1 MERPATPIDLLFEK
15 AENYSKTS
23 IELLKLNVI
32 SKSADVLSS
41 ITSLFAIGTVVALFT
56 LFLNI
61 GLGLYIGKLL
71 GDYYLGFFA
80 VSGFY
85 FLLAII
91 IFSVKE
97 KYIKGKIMDLII
109 SKLVTPKQ

>member
-1 MERPATPIDLLFEK
+1 MERLATQIDLLLEK
-15 AENYSKTS
+15 AEDYSKTS

-41 ITSLFAIGTVVALFT
+41 ITSIIAVGIVVALFT
-56 LFLNI
+56 LFINI

-85 FLLAII
+85 LVLAILI
-91 IFSVKE
+91 YSMKE
-97 KYIKGKIMDLII
+97 KYIKRKIMDLII
-109 SKLVTPKQ
+109 SKLLTPKP

>member
-1 MERPATPIDLLFEK
+1 MERLATPIDLLFEK
-15 AENYSKTS
+15 AQDYSKTS

-41 ITSLFAIGTVVALFT
+41 ITSLIAIGVVVALFT
-56 LFLNI
+56 LFINI

-85 FLLAII
+85 FLLAVVIYLM
-91 IFSVKE
+91 KE
-97 KYIKGKIMDLII
+97 KYIKQKITDLII
-109 SKLVTPKQ
+109 SKLLTN

>member
-1 MERPATPIDLLFEK
+1 MERSATPIDLLFEK
-15 AENYSKTS
+15 AEDYSKTS

-32 SKSADVLSS
+32 SKSADVLST
-41 ITSLFAIGTVVALFT
+41 IISLIAIGIVVALFT
-56 LFLNI
+56 LFINI

-85 FLLAII
+85 FLLAILI
-91 IFSVKE
+91 YSVKE
-97 KYIKGKIMDLII
+97 KYIKEKITDLII
-109 SKLVTPKQ
+109 SKLLTN

>member
-1 MERPATPIDLLFEK
+1 MERLATQIDLLLEK
-15 AENYSKTS
+15 AEDYSKTS

-41 ITSLFAIGTVVALFT
+41 ITSIIAVGIVVALFT
-56 LFLNI
+56 LFINI
-61 GLGLYIGKLL
+61 GVGLYIGKLL

-85 FLLAII
+85 LVLAILI
-91 IFSVKE
+91 YSMKE
-97 KYIKGKIMDLII
+97 KYIKRKIMDLII
-109 SKLVTPKQ
+109 SKLLTPKP

>member
-1 MERPATPIDLLFEK
+1 MERVATPIDLLFEK
-15 AENYSKTS
+15 AEDYSKTS

-32 SKSADVLSS
+32 NKSADVLSS
-41 ITSLFAIGTVVALFT
+41 VTSLIAIGIVVALFT

-71 GDYYLGFFA
+71 GEYYLGFLI

-85 FLLAII
+85 FLLATII
-91 IFSVKE
+91 YLLKE
-97 KYIKGKIMDLII
+97 KYIKEKITDLII
-109 SKLVTPKQ
+109 TKLITNI

>member
-1 MERPATPIDLLFEK
+1 MERVATPIDLLFEK
-15 AENYSKTS
+15 AEDYSKTS

-32 SKSADVLSS
+32 NKSADVLSS
-41 ITSLFAIGTVVALFT
+41 VTSLIAIGIVVALFT

-71 GDYYLGFFA
+71 GEYYLGFFI

-85 FLLAII
+85 FLLATII
-91 IFSVKE
+91 YLLKE
-97 KYIKGKIMDLII
+97 KYIKEKITDLII
-109 SKLVTPKQ
+109 TKLITNI